1 MEKIVCSIKPFTLTQ
16 MVYVYNEN
24 GLLEGAPS
32 TIDNLGNTIMAL
44 ANKYNI
50 QKVDLTGP
58 KMFLNGIS
66 KKIKKE
72 EFTKYSNNTLD
83 IHII

>member
-1 MEKIVCSIKPFTLTQ
+1 MEKIVCSIKPCTFAQ
-16 MVYVYNEN
+16 MVYVYNEE
-24 GLLEGAPS
+24 GLVETVSS
-32 TIDNLGNTIMAL
+32 TINNLGNTIMTL

-50 QKVDLTGP
+50 QRVDLTGP
-58 KMFLNGIS
+58 KVFLSGIS

-72 EFTKYSNNTLD
+72 EFTKYNNNTLD